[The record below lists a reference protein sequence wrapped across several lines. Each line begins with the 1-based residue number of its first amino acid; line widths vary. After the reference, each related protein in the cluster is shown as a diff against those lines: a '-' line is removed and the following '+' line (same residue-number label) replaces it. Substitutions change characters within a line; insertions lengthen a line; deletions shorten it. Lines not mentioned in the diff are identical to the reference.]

1 MGMNLSQSAV
11 VVGGMVVI
19 ALVAWGMS
27 QLVSALE
34 RFVCPWKREIDA
46 R

>member
-1 MGMNLSQSAV
+1 MGMNLSRPAV

-27 QLVSALE
+27 QLVSVLE
-34 RFVCPWKREIDA
+34 RFVCPWKREIDGQ
-46 R
+46 